1 MKPSE
6 LLKTTGWTQGAYA
19 RDFSGYSTNKCGEF
33 AASFCVRGAILRC
46 YPGLDSVDITD
57 KLERHV
63 QLISGM
69 DNLIRWNDDPRRTK
83 EEVIAALEAVG
94 E

>member
-6 LLKTTGWTQGAYA
+6 LLRITGWTQGAYA
-19 RDFSGYSTNKCGEF
+19 RDKRGLAVPEQSES
-33 AASFCVRGAILRC
+33 AVSFCVRGAILRC

-57 KLERHV
+57 KVEQHV
-63 QLISGM
+63 KNISGVG
-69 DNLIRWNDDPRRTK
+69 NIVRWNDTPGRTK
-83 EEVIAALEAVG
+83 AEVIDALEAVG